1 MRRPW
6 YGVTLSSIWREE
18 QAMTAES
25 MDVARLREELARFPA
40 ETPVVTVADEEGNGF
55 CNALRVEGRDD
66 AVLIW
71 PTAVASESPR
81 AAVVAALG
89 GLR

>member
-1 MRRPW
+1 
-6 YGVTLSSIWREE
+6 
-18 QAMTAES
+18 
-25 MDVARLREELARFPA
+25 
-40 ETPVVTVADEEGNGF
+40 VVTVADEDGNGF
-55 CNALRVEGRDD
+55 CNALRVEGRDN

-89 GLR
+89 GYAKDWKRQAYEIPRWDLPLGQCVRDPTGGDSEATCRGVTTCR